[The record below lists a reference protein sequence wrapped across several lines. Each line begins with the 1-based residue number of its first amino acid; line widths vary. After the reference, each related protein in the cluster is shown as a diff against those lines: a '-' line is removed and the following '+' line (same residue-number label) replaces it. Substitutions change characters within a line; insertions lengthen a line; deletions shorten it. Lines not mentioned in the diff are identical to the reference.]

1 MKETSLLTTHIIM
14 TLVII
19 LPAEPGVTS
28 VMLFLSTCASLINC
42 LDEKINRRGERL
54 ARLYG
59 RI

>member
-1 MKETSLLTTHIIM
+1 MKDTSLLTTHIIM

-19 LPAEPGVTS
+19 LSAKPGVAS
-28 VMLFLSTCASLINC
+28 VMLFLSTRASFINC
-42 LDEKINRRGERL
+42 LDEKINRIGEQS